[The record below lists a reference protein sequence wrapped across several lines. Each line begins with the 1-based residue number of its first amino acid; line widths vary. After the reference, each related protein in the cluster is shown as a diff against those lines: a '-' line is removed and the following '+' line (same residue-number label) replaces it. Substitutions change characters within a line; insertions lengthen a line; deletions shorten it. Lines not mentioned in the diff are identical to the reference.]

1 MLYLSLISLDPLQ
14 PNYSDEVDGWTDDAL
29 VTLCQLHKD
38 DLDRFNSV
46 HGVQKGAHWADIA
59 QQMNSMGFTGPWF
72 SSGKQVSMKWRYMLC
87 QYKKVKN
94 SDRVLK
100 GKKSKSKYISII
112 EKVFG
117 NDFSGLDME
126 SAADNHHQRGN
137 DPSPNMLPQCLS
149 PKKEGF
155 EDLGSTSSNDK
166 QGYYSDC
173 LDASSSPNSNLAS
186 TDIRTTSAA
195 AENNQRGYNGIATAQ
210 NSENACQSSSQA
222 ANQQPRCPQSFSDS
236 FATSNYD
243 SSSQSFSQTVSDLTR
258 CHQSTVS
265 ELTAQHNEHV
275 MKLTEQHNQ
284 LVLSLTQAHQAHVS
298 RLTANHQ
305 QLVQNITDKY
315 CREISGIQNGLQQR
329 GHVNHIRNGGPTS
342 SSK

>member
-1 MLYLSLISLDPLQ
+1 MISVDPLQ
-14 PNYSDEVDGWTDDAL
+14 PGYSDEVDGWTDDAL

-59 QQMNSMGFTGPWF
+59 QQMNSIGFTGPWF

-94 SDRVLK
+94 SDRSLK
-100 GKKSKSKYISII
+100 GKKSKSKYIFII

-117 NDFSGLDME
+117 NDFTGLDIE
-126 SAADNHHQRGN
+126 TAADNHQRAA
-137 DPSPNMLPQCLS
+137 DASPNMLPLS
-149 PKKEGF
+149 LKKEGF
-155 EDLGSTSSNDK
+155 EDVRSTSSNDK

-173 LDASSSPNSNLAS
+173 LDASSSPISNLAS
-186 TDIRTTSAA
+186 TDIPTTSAA
-195 AENNQRGYNGIATAQ
+195 AENNQRGFNGIATAQ
-210 NSENACQSSSQA
+210 NSENACQSSSQV
-222 ANQQPRCPQSFSDS
+222 ANQQPRCPLSFSDS

-243 SSSQSFSQTVSDLTR
+243 SSSQSFSQTVSALTR

-275 MKLTEQHNQ
+275 LKLTEQHNQ
-284 LVLSLTQAHQAHVS
+284 LVLSLTQAHQAYVS

-329 GHVNHIRNGGPTS
+329 GHDNHNRNGGPTS

>member
-1 MLYLSLISLDPLQ
+1 MISLDPLQ
-14 PNYSDEVDGWTDDAL
+14 PSYSDEVDGWTDDAL

-126 SAADNHHQRGN
+126 SAADNHHQRGD
-137 DPSPNMLPQCLS
+137 DPSPNMHPQCLS

-166 QGYYSDC
+166 QEYYSDC
-173 LDASSSPNSNLAS
+173 LDVSSSPNSNLAPAVCLS
-186 TDIRTTSAA
+186 DIRKT
-195 AENNQRGYNGIATAQ
+195 
-210 NSENACQSSSQA
+210 
-222 ANQQPRCPQSFSDS
+222 
-236 FATSNYD
+236 
-243 SSSQSFSQTVSDLTR
+243 
-258 CHQSTVS
+258 STV
-265 ELTAQHNEHV
+265 TGNN
-275 MKLTEQHNQ
+275 K
-284 LVLSLTQAHQAHVS
+284 
-298 RLTANHQ
+298 
-305 QLVQNITDKY
+305 QNFNDIAVKNVENI
-315 CREISGIQNGLQQR
+315 CIMIIIGI
-329 GHVNHIRNGGPTS
+329 IIICYYS
-342 SSK
+342 YY